1 MTFVNIP
8 CVCAKLL
15 QYCLTLCDLV
25 DCSQAPL
32 SMGFSRQEYW
42 SGFPFPSPRDLPD
55 LGMGLAS
62 LMSSELAGG
71 FFTTSTTREAP
82 KVLITF
88 SGADQDGGYTVTPIC
103 LEDLHRMART
113 ELMGKAMECT
123 LDWVQRADSNSS

>member
-1 MTFVNIP
+1 M
-8 CVCAKLL
+8 CANSL
-15 QYCLTLCDLV
+15 QSRATLCDPI

-42 SGFPFPSPRDLPD
+42 SRWPFPPPGHLPD
-55 LGMGLAS
+55 PETEPVSLAS
-62 LMSSELAGG
+62 PALAGG
-71 FFTTSTTREAP
+71 FFTTSTTWEAP